1 MTGVP
6 VMPTVGSMSPQGRAV
21 DGTGWATRVDQTT
34 APVVPDS
41 AYTTS
46 SSVAT

>member
-6 VMPTVGSMSPQGRAV
+6 VIPTVGSMFPHGRSA
-21 DGTGWATRVDQTT
+21 DGTGWPRRVDHTS
-34 APVVPDS
+34 APLVADR
-41 AYTTS
+41 AETTS